1 MFAVF
6 SLSREKAR
14 TCHVGDIVKKTR
26 IALLTLPLLAG
37 AAHAQSSVTLYGF
50 VDAGLVYVNNQSGHS
65 NVETITGQTSGSRWG
80 LRGSED
86 LGGGLKAIFTLENGF
101 DTSNGKLLQGGREFG
116 RQAFVGLSSDTWG
129 AVTLGRQYDPM
140 TELIGEIAAT
150 SMWAWLG
157 THPGDFDDLNSTFR
171 VNNAVKY
178 QSPKLHGLQA
188 SGMFAPGGVAGN
200 FASGRVYTL
209 GLKYVNGP
217 LSAALAYDNINNP
230 SVSVLDS
237 ALSPSQTGYV
247 TPGRSPVSSGYASAN
262 VWQIFGAAVS
272 YKLGR
277 GSIGLVYTNTRFE
290 DIRHTASTPNT
301 GNAVFNSY
309 EINGRYFITP
319 ALLIGASFDY
329 TKAPHAKYEQIDFG
343 PNYSL
348 SKRTDLNLVG
358 VWQRASGVDSTGH
371 AAVAAISTLGQ
382 SSTPTQVAVKL
393 SLRHRF

>member
-1 MFAVF
+1 M
-6 SLSREKAR
+6 
-14 TCHVGDIVKKTR
+14 KKTTL
-26 IALLTLPLLAG
+26 ALLTLPLLAS

-65 NVETITGQTSGSRWG
+65 NVQMVTGQTNGSRWG

-101 DTSNGKLLQGGREFG
+101 DPSNGKLLQNGREFG

-140 TELIGEIAAT
+140 TELIGGIAAT

-178 QSPKLHGLQA
+178 LSPTFYGLQA

-200 FASGRVYTL
+200 FASSRIYTL
-209 GLKYVNGP
+209 GLKYENGP

-237 ALSPSQTGYV
+237 ALSPGQAGYV
-247 TPGRSPVSSGYASAN
+247 TPGRSPVTSGYVSAN
-262 VWQIFGAAVS
+262 VWQIFGAAAS
-272 YKLGR
+272 YR
-277 GSIGLVYTNTRFE
+277 IGKGMVGIVYTNARFQ
-290 DIRHTASTPNT
+290 DIRRTASTPNT
-301 GNAVFNSY
+301 GTAAFNSY
-309 EINGRYFITP
+309 EINGRYSITP

-329 TKAPHAKYEQIDFG
+329 TTARDAKYEQIDFG

-358 VWQRASGVDSTGH
+358 VWQHASGVDSTGRP
-371 AAVAAISTLGQ
+371 AIAAITTLGQ

>member
-1 MFAVF
+1 MM
-6 SLSREKAR
+6 
-14 TCHVGDIVKKTR
+14 KKTT
-26 IALLTLPLLAG
+26 IASMILPLFAG

-50 VDAGLVYVNNQSGHS
+50 IDAGVVYVNNQSGHS
-65 NVETITGQTSGSRWG
+65 NIETITGQTSGSRWG

-86 LGGGLKAIFTLENGF
+86 LGGGLKAIFMLENGF
-101 DTSNGKLLQGGREFG
+101 DTSTGKLLQGGREFG

-178 QSPKLHGLQA
+178 QSPRFHGLQV

-209 GLKYVNGP
+209 GLRYVNGP
-217 LSAALAYDNINNP
+217 LSAALAYDNIDNP

-237 ALSPSQTGYV
+237 ALSPGQAGYV
-247 TPGRSPVSSGYASAN
+247 TPGRSPVFSGYASAN

-272 YKLGR
+272 YKIGQ
-277 GSIGLVYTNTRFE
+277 GSIGLVYTNARFQ
-290 DIRHTASTPNT
+290 DIRRTASTPNT
-301 GNAVFNSY
+301 GNAAFNSY
-309 EINGRYFITP
+309 EINGRYNITP
-319 ALLIGASFDY
+319 SLLIGASFDY
-329 TKAPHAKYEQIDFG
+329 TKAPDARYEQIDFG

-358 VWQRASGVDSTGH
+358 VWQHASGVDSTGH

>member
-1 MFAVF
+1 M
-6 SLSREKAR
+6 
-14 TCHVGDIVKKTR
+14 KKTTL
-26 IALLTLPLLAG
+26 ALLTLPLLAS

-65 NVETITGQTSGSRWG
+65 NVQMVTGQTNGSRWG

-101 DTSNGKLLQGGREFG
+101 DPSNGKLLQNGREFG

-140 TELIGEIAAT
+140 TELIGGIAAT

-178 QSPKLHGLQA
+178 LSPTFYGLQA

-200 FASGRVYTL
+200 FASSRIYTL
-209 GLKYVNGP
+209 GLKYENGP

-237 ALSPSQTGYV
+237 ALSPGQAGYV
-247 TPGRSPVSSGYASAN
+247 TPGRSPVTSGYVSAN
-262 VWQIFGAAVS
+262 VWQIFGAAAS
-272 YKLGR
+272 YR
-277 GSIGLVYTNTRFE
+277 IGKGMVGIVYTNARFQ
-290 DIRHTASTPNT
+290 DIRRTASTPNT
-301 GNAVFNSY
+301 GTAAFNSY
-309 EINGRYFITP
+309 EINGRYSITP

-329 TKAPHAKYEQIDFG
+329 TTARDAKYEQIDFG

-358 VWQRASGVDSTGH
+358 VWQHASGVDSTGRP
-371 AAVAAISTLGQ
+371 AVAAITTLGQ

>member
-1 MFAVF
+1 M
-6 SLSREKAR
+6 
-14 TCHVGDIVKKTR
+14 KKTSV
-26 IALLTLPLLAG
+26 ALLTLPLLAG

-50 VDAGLVYVNNQSGHS
+50 LDAGLVYVNNQSGHA
-65 NVETITGQTSGSRWG
+65 NVQMINGQTNGSRWG
-80 LRGSED
+80 LRGSEN

-129 AVTLGRQYDPM
+129 TVTLGRQYDPM

-157 THPGDFDDLNSTFR
+157 THPGDFDNLNSTFR

-178 QSPKLHGLQA
+178 QSPKFYGLQA
-188 SGMFAPGGVAGN
+188 SGMFAPGGVGGN
-200 FASGRVYTL
+200 FGSGRVYAL
-209 GLKYVNGP
+209 GLKYVKGP

-237 ALSPSQTGYV
+237 VLSPGQPGYV
-247 TPGRSPVSSGYASAN
+247 SPSKTPVFSGFASAN
-262 VWQIFGAAVS
+262 VWQIFGVAAS
-272 YKLGR
+272 YKIGQ
-277 GSIGLVYTNTRFE
+277 GSIGLVYTNARFQ

-301 GNAVFNSY
+301 GNASFNSY
-309 EINGRYFITP
+309 EINGRYNITP

-329 TKAPHAKYEQIDFG
+329 TKESRAKYEQIDFG

-348 SKRTDLNLVG
+348 SKRTDINLVG
-358 VWQRASGVDSTGH
+358 VWQHASGVDSTGH

-382 SSTPTQVAVKL
+382 SSTPTQVAVKF

>member
-1 MFAVF
+1 M
-6 SLSREKAR
+6 
-14 TCHVGDIVKKTR
+14 KKTT
-26 IALLTLPLLAG
+26 IALLTLPLFAG

-50 VDAGLVYVNNQSGHS
+50 VDAGLAYVNNQSGHL
-65 NVETITGQTSGSRWG
+65 NIETITGQTSGSRWG
-80 LRGSED
+80 LRGVED
-86 LGGGLKAIFTLENGF
+86 LGGGLKAVFTLENGF

-116 RQAFVGLSSDTWG
+116 RQAFVGLSNDTWG

-157 THPGDFDDLNSTFR
+157 THPGDFDNLNSTFR

-178 QSPKLHGLQA
+178 QSLKFYGLQM
-188 SGMFAPGGVAGN
+188 SSMFAPGSVAGN
-200 FASGRVYTL
+200 FASGRVYTV

-230 SVSVLDS
+230 SVSALDS
-237 ALSPSQTGYV
+237 AVSPGQAGYV
-247 TPGRSPVSSGYASAN
+247 SPGRSPVFSGYASSN

-272 YKLGR
+272 YKTGQ
-277 GSIGLVYTNTRFE
+277 GSIGLVYTNARFQ
-290 DIRHTASTPNT
+290 DIRRTASTPNT
-301 GNAVFNSY
+301 GDASFNSY
-309 EINGRYFITP
+309 EINGRYYITP

-329 TKAPHAKYEQIDFG
+329 TKARDAKYQQIDFG
-343 PNYSL
+343 PNYAL

-358 VWQRASGVDSTGH
+358 VWQHASGVDSTGH

>member
-1 MFAVF
+1 M
-6 SLSREKAR
+6 
-14 TCHVGDIVKKTR
+14 KKTR

-65 NVETITGQTSGSRWG
+65 NVQMVNGPTNGSRWG
-80 LRGSED
+80 LRGSEN

-140 TELIGEIAAT
+140 TELIGAIAAT

-157 THPGDFDDLNSTFR
+157 THPGDFDNLNSTFR
-171 VNNAVKY
+171 VNNALKY
-178 QSPKLHGLQA
+178 QSPKFHGLQA
-188 SGMFAPGGVAGN
+188 GGMFAPGGVAGN
-200 FASGRVYTL
+200 FASGRVYAL

-237 ALSPSQTGYV
+237 ALSPGQAGYV
-247 TPGRSPVSSGYASAN
+247 SPSRTPVFRGYASAN
-262 VWQIFGAAVS
+262 VWQIFGAAAS
-272 YKLGR
+272 YKIGQ
-277 GSIGLVYTNTRFE
+277 GSIGLVYTNARFQ
-290 DIRHTASTPNT
+290 DIRRTVSTPNV
-301 GNAVFNSY
+301 GNASFNSY
-309 EINGRYFITP
+309 EINGRYYITP

-329 TKAPHAKYEQIDFG
+329 TKAGRAKYAQIDFG
-343 PNYSL
+343 PNYTL
-348 SKRTDLNLVG
+348 SKRTDINLVG
-358 VWQRASGVDSTGH
+358 VWQHASGVDSTGR

-382 SSTPTQVAVKL
+382 SSTPTQIAVKL

>member
-1 MFAVF
+1 M
-6 SLSREKAR
+6 
-14 TCHVGDIVKKTR
+14 KKTTL
-26 IALLTLPLLAG
+26 ALLTLPLLAS

-65 NVETITGQTSGSRWG
+65 NVQMVTGQTNGSRWG

-101 DTSNGKLLQGGREFG
+101 DPSNGKLLQNGREFG

-140 TELIGEIAAT
+140 TELIGGIAAT

-178 QSPKLHGLQA
+178 LSPTFYGLQA

-200 FASGRVYTL
+200 FASSRIYTL
-209 GLKYVNGP
+209 GLKYENGP

-237 ALSPSQTGYV
+237 ALSPGQAGYV
-247 TPGRSPVSSGYASAN
+247 TPGRSPVTSGYVSAN
-262 VWQIFGAAVS
+262 VWQIFGAAAS
-272 YKLGR
+272 YR
-277 GSIGLVYTNTRFE
+277 IGKGMVGIVYTNARFQ
-290 DIRHTASTPNT
+290 DIRRTASTPNT
-301 GNAVFNSY
+301 GTAAFNSY
-309 EINGRYFITP
+309 EINGRYSITP

-329 TKAPHAKYEQIDFG
+329 TTARDAKYEQIDFG

-358 VWQRASGVDSTGH
+358 VWQHASGVDSTGQP
-371 AAVAAISTLGQ
+371 AVAAITTLGQ

>member
-1 MFAVF
+1 M
-6 SLSREKAR
+6 
-14 TCHVGDIVKKTR
+14 KKTS
-26 IALLTLPLLAG
+26 IALLTLPFLAG

-50 VDAGLVYVNNQSGHS
+50 LDAGLVYVNNQSGHA
-65 NVETITGQTSGSRWG
+65 NVQMINGQTNGSRWG
-80 LRGSED
+80 LRGSEN

-116 RQAFVGLSSDTWG
+116 RQAFVGLTSDTWG
-129 AVTLGRQYDPM
+129 TVTLGRQYDPM

-157 THPGDFDDLNSTFR
+157 THPGDFDNLNSTFR

-178 QSPKLHGLQA
+178 QSPRFHGLQA

-200 FASGRVYTL
+200 FGSGRVYAL
-209 GLKYVNGP
+209 GLKYVKGP

-237 ALSPSQTGYV
+237 VLSPGQPGYV
-247 TPGRSPVSSGYASAN
+247 SPSKTPVFSGFASAN
-262 VWQIFGAAVS
+262 VWQIFGAAAS
-272 YKLGR
+272 YKIGQ
-277 GSIGLVYTNTRFE
+277 GSIGLVYTNARFQ

-301 GNAVFNSY
+301 GNASFNSY
-309 EINGRYFITP
+309 EINGRYNITP

-329 TKAPHAKYEQIDFG
+329 TKGSRAKYEQIDFG

-348 SKRTDLNLVG
+348 SKRTDINLVG
-358 VWQRASGVDSTGH
+358 VWQHASGVDSTGH

-382 SSTPTQVAVKL
+382 SSTPTQVAVKF

>member
-1 MFAVF
+1 M
-6 SLSREKAR
+6 
-14 TCHVGDIVKKTR
+14 KKITL
-26 IALLTLPLLAG
+26 ALLTLPLLAS

-50 VDAGLVYVNNQSGHS
+50 IDAGLVYVNNQSGHS
-65 NVETITGQTSGSRWG
+65 NVQMVTGQTNGSRWG

-101 DTSNGKLLQGGREFG
+101 DPSNGKLLQNGREFG
-116 RQAFVGLSSDTWG
+116 RQAFVGLSSDRWG

-140 TELIGEIAAT
+140 TELIGGIAAT

-178 QSPKLHGLQA
+178 LSPTFYGLQA
-188 SGMFAPGGVAGN
+188 SGMFAPGGVAGD
-200 FASGRVYTL
+200 FASSRIYTL
-209 GLKYVNGP
+209 GLKYENGP

-237 ALSPSQTGYV
+237 ALSPGQAGYV
-247 TPGRSPVSSGYASAN
+247 TPGRSPVTSGYVSAN
-262 VWQIFGAAVS
+262 VWQIFGAAAS
-272 YKLGR
+272 YR
-277 GSIGLVYTNTRFE
+277 IGQGMVGIVYTNARFQ
-290 DIRHTASTPNT
+290 DIRRTASTPNT
-301 GNAVFNSY
+301 GTAAFNSY
-309 EINGRYFITP
+309 EINGRYSITP

-329 TKAPHAKYEQIDFG
+329 TTARDAKYEQIDFG

-358 VWQRASGVDSTGH
+358 VWQHASGVDSTGRP
-371 AAVAAISTLGQ
+371 AVAAITTLGQ

>member
-1 MFAVF
+1 M
-6 SLSREKAR
+6 
-14 TCHVGDIVKKTR
+14 KKTTL
-26 IALLTLPLLAG
+26 ALLTLPLLAS

-50 VDAGLVYVNNQSGHS
+50 IDAGLVYINNQSGHS
-65 NVETITGQTSGSRWG
+65 NVQMVTGQTNGSRWG

-101 DTSNGKLLQGGREFG
+101 DPSNGKLLQNGREFG

-140 TELIGEIAAT
+140 TELIGGIAAT

-178 QSPKLHGLQA
+178 LSPTFYGLQA
-188 SGMFAPGGVAGN
+188 SGMFAPGGVAGD
-200 FASGRVYTL
+200 FASSRIYTL
-209 GLKYVNGP
+209 GLKYENGP

-237 ALSPSQTGYV
+237 ALSPGQAGYV
-247 TPGRSPVSSGYASAN
+247 TPGRSPVTSGYVSAN
-262 VWQIFGAAVS
+262 VWQIFGAAAS
-272 YKLGR
+272 YK
-277 GSIGLVYTNTRFE
+277 IGKGMVGIVYTNARFQ
-290 DIRHTASTPNT
+290 DIRRTASTPNT
-301 GNAVFNSY
+301 GTAAFNSY
-309 EINGRYFITP
+309 EINGRYSITP

-329 TKAPHAKYEQIDFG
+329 TTARDAKYEQIDFG

-358 VWQRASGVDSTGH
+358 VWQHASGVDSTGRP
-371 AAVAAISTLGQ
+371 AVAAITTLGQ